1 MSILND
7 AQRDMMRRRL
17 AAAGIDAPADDT
29 AVPPTSVAADGSL
42 GIAERRMWKIYEIDP
57 ESDAHNF
64 AVHLTFG
71 APYTIDRIVA
81 STEAIIASSEVIG
94 SVIEVTDDGPRR
106 RPAPRQG
113 RWIEPGRV
121 WEFGDIA
128 ADIDASAQVVA
139 QAPFELTREQPWR
152 VRIRSLDDGSV
163 SMVLVIHHIGG
174 DETILPP
181 VLTALV
187 SGEAASWSGGGTA
200 VDPSTRAGVHA
211 AAAVRHAQA
220 TWAADGVRY
229 PLSGELPS
237 TTPQQSWVSVMG
249 EGRGAVLHRRL
260 PDDVVARLVGFAREV
275 DATANSL
282 LVVVSALTVSAVTG
296 ADDFVI
302 LVPADNRAPAET
314 VDRVGYSGNI
324 VPVRFTFDR
333 TATVGDSVRSAVST
347 VFESME
353 HSSVDYGTI
362 LTALRGGGGRFPVAE
377 IMTLVKNAP
386 LRGVPVPN
394 GAQVTCGTVFKDV
407 VHYPLSVSFEFDEH
421 DAVHLE
427 LEYRTDVLDD
437 PYARRVAD
445 VVDSVATRLP
455 ESADVP
461 LGRLLGSITTR

>member
-7 AQRDMMRRRL
+7 TQRELMRRRL
-17 AAAGIDAPADDT
+17 AAAGIDAPVEDT
-29 AVPPTSVAADGSL
+29 ASAPSEPAAADGTL

-57 ESDAHNF
+57 TSDSHNF

-71 APYTIDRIVA
+71 APYTLERLVESMA
-81 STEAIIASSEVIG
+81 KLIASSEVVG
-94 SVIEVTDDGPRR
+94 SVIDVTDDGPRR
-106 RPAPRQG
+106 RPAPRVG
-113 RWIEPGRV
+113 RWTVPGRV

-128 ADIDASAQVVA
+128 ADVDASARVVA

-152 VRIRSLDDGSV
+152 VRVRTLADGTVSV
-163 SMVLVIHHIGG
+163 ILVIHHIGG

-187 SGEAASWSGGGTA
+187 SGRAASWSGGGTA
-200 VDPSTRAGVHA
+200 VDPSTRTGVHA
-211 AAAVRHAQA
+211 DAAVRHAQS

-237 TTPQQSWVSVMG
+237 TTPEESWVSVMG
-249 EGRGAVLHRRL
+249 EGRGALLHRRL
-260 PDDVVARLVGFAREV
+260 PDEVVARLIGFARTV
-275 DATANSL
+275 DATPNSL
-282 LVVVSALTVSAVTG
+282 FVAVSALTVYAVTG
-296 ADDFVI
+296 TADFVI

-324 VPVRFTFDR
+324 VPMRFTFDP
-333 TATVGDSVRSAVST
+333 AAMVGDAVRSAVAT

-362 LTALRGGGGRFPVAE
+362 LTALRGSGGRFPVAE

-386 LRGVPVPN
+386 LRGVRVPD
-394 GAQVTCGTVFKDV
+394 GARVTCETVFKDV
-407 VHYPLSVSFEFDEH
+407 VHYPLSISFEFDEH

-427 LEYRTDVLDD
+427 LEHRTDVLDGA
-437 PYARRVAD
+437 YAERVAD
-445 VVDSVATRLP
+445 VVDTLTSRLP
-455 ESADVP
+455 DSADVP
-461 LGRLLGSITTR
+461 LAQFVG